1 MKRISS
7 PFNLDRPVLLRAA
20 GRCVSMLGALFSL
33 THCAVQQEE
42 QGEFSQRTQAA
53 TAPAPNEGCGYRVET
68 GTHSTWNGGYQAWV
82 KVTNVSGATG
92 VGFDVVLDLAGTS
105 IQSGYQATFTPVSG
119 GYLATEPSWLQYQK
133 IPKGSSYQFGFVA
146 TGTYAGLQAFVTNIN
161 EQACDAVSPSVD
173 LSVNDDFFTADG
185 TLTLSATASDNINVR
200 KVVFLDGETVLGED
214 KTAPYAL
221 DVALTEAQDGR
232 HVYTAKAIDP
242 SGNEGSDSERVLVAI
257 GAPFLG
263 TAVANAADYAD
274 VPAHFDQITPGN
286 AGKWG
291 SVEAVRDVM
300 NWTELDTA
308 YNFAQE
314 HGLIFKF
321 HTLVWGQ
328 QQPGWLAAL
337 PASEQLEEIHEWYA
351 AVAER
356 YPNLSLIDVVNEP
369 LHAPPA
375 YAEALGG
382 AGETGYDWMIESFE
396 LARTYFPKSELLLND
411 YNVLIWGDFTTN
423 YLTLVNLLNE
433 RGLVDGIGL
442 QGHFL
447 EKADNAVVEANLQR
461 LADTGL
467 PIYITEVDLNLANDA
482 QHANRIRDLFTIFWN
497 NPSVVGITH
506 WGHLQGSMWQEDA
519 YLIRQD
525 GSFRPGFEWI
535 LCKRNGGTDC
545 PVPEYVPPTHTG
557 GEYGITLEAEE
568 YDNASGLLALG
579 DVVAYTD
586 SGDWLSYEDVL
597 FQDNWDTF
605 SVTYA
610 KGSTQDSSLSIFVD
624 TVDGEPVL
632 TVPLPPTAGWGSSE
646 TVEVPWAPI
655 AGNHKIYVLF
665 NGGYGVANVD
675 SFRFGTEPPVSEVNL
690 VANGNFESGNTNGW
704 YGWNGTTLGINTNPA
719 FVRSGSYS
727 MLRAGGGTAA
737 TDLTAQV
744 QPGLTYTVSFW
755 VLTDGAPSSSVH
767 VTSALNCGGST
778 SYSWLA
784 NNGAIPAGT
793 WTQLVG
799 SLTIPA
805 DCSVS
810 QLQVYTEGQ
819 DASVN
824 LYIDDV
830 VVLGPPPAP
839 VNLIANGDFETNTN
853 GWYGWSSTGV
863 LEQSALYA
871 HSGTKSLRRTG
882 GGTAATDVTS
892 VVSAGHTYNASFW
905 VRTEGAATSSVHITS
920 ALNCGGSTGYAWLA
934 NNGNIAAG
942 SWVQLSGTVSIPA
955 DCSLNQLQ
963 LYAEGQ
969 AADVDLYVDTVTL
982 VQLP

>member
-1 MKRISS
+1 
-7 PFNLDRPVLLRAA
+7 
-20 GRCVSMLGALFSL
+20 MLGAVFSL
-33 THCAVQQEE
+33 THCAVQEE
-42 QGEFSQRTQAA
+42 NPGQFMERSQAA

-68 GTHSTWNGGYQAWV
+68 GTHSTWPGGYQAWV

-92 VGFDVVLDLAGTS
+92 VGFNVLLDLGGTS
-105 IQSGYQATFTPVSG
+105 IQSGYQAVFTPVSG
-119 GYLATEPSWLQYQK
+119 GYMATEPSWLQYQK
-133 IPKGSSYQFGFVA
+133 IPKGSSYQFGFVGS
-146 TGTYAGLQAFVTNIN
+146 GTFAGLQAFVTNIN
-161 EQACDAVSPSVD
+161 DAVCDAEAPIVD
-173 LSVNDDFFTADG
+173 LSVNDDFVTAAG
-185 TLTLSATASDNINVR
+185 TLILSATASDNINVR

-214 KTAPYAL
+214 NTAPYTF
-221 DVALTEAQDGR
+221 DVALTADNDGR
-232 HVYTAKAIDP
+232 HVYTAKAVDP
-242 SGNEGSDSERVLVAI
+242 SGNEGSDAERVLVAI
-257 GAPFLG
+257 GEPFLG
-263 TAVANAADYAD
+263 TAVDGEQDYVN
-274 VPAHFDQITPGN
+274 VPTYFDQITPEN
-286 AGKWG
+286 SAKWG

-300 NWTELDTA
+300 DWTQLDVA
-308 YNFAQE
+308 YNFAAE

-321 HTLVWGQ
+321 HTLFWGQ
-328 QQPGWLAAL
+328 QQPAWLAAL
-337 PASEQLEEIHEWYA
+337 PPAEQLEEIHEWLA

-356 YPNLSLIDVVNEP
+356 YPNLPLVEVVNEP
-369 LHAPPA
+369 MHSVPS
-375 YAEALGG
+375 YAGALGG
-382 AGETGYDWMIESFE
+382 AGESGYDWMIEAFE

-411 YNVLIWGDFTTN
+411 YNVLIWGDFTN
-423 YLTLVNLLNE
+423 SYLTLVNLLLE
-433 RGLVDGIGL
+433 RKLIDGIGL
-442 QGHFL
+442 QSHFL
-447 EKADNAVVEANLQR
+447 EQADNAVVEANLAS
-461 LADTGL
+461 LANTGL
-467 PIYITEVDLNLANDA
+467 PIYITELDLDLANDA
-482 QHANRIRDLFTIFWN
+482 HHANRIRDLFTIFWN

-506 WGHLQGSMWQEDA
+506 WGHLQGSTWQQDA

-535 LCKRNGGTDC
+535 LCKRSGATDC
-545 PVPEYVPPTHTG
+545 PVPEYVPPTRTG

-568 YDNASGLLALG
+568 YDSAAGLLALG

-586 SGDWLSYEDVL
+586 SGDWLSYSDVL

-610 KGSTQDSSLSIFVD
+610 KGSTQESSLSIYVD
-624 TVDGEPVL
+624 NVDGAPVL
-632 TVPLPPTAGWGSSE
+632 TVPLPPTDGWGSTE
-646 TVEVPWAPI
+646 TVEVPWTPI
-655 AGNHKIYVLF
+655 TGNHKIYVLF

-704 YGWNGTTLGINTNPA
+704 YGWNGTTLGINENPA

-778 SYSWLA
+778 SYNWLA

-839 VNLIANGDFETNTN
+839 VNLIANGDFETDSN
-853 GWYGWSSTGV
+853 GWYGWSSTGT
-863 LEQSALYA
+863 LEVSSEYA
-871 HSGTKSLRRTG
+871 NSGTNSLRRTG
-882 GGTAATDVTS
+882 GGTAATDVTA
-892 VVSAGHTYNASFW
+892 VVAPGHSYNASFW
-905 VRTEGAATSSVHITS
+905 VRIENAASAGVHITS
-920 ALNCGGSTGYAWLA
+920 ALNCGGSTSYAWLA
-934 NNGNIAAG
+934 NNGSIAAG
-942 SWVQLSGTVSIPA
+942 SWVQLSGNLTIPA
-955 DCSLNQLQ
+955 ECSLTQLQ

-969 AADVDLYVDTVTL
+969 SADVDLYLDTVTL